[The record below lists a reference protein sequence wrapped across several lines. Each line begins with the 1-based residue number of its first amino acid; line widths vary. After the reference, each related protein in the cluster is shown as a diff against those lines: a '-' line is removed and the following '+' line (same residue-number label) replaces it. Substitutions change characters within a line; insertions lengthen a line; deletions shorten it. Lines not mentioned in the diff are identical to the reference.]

1 MPFTF
6 SRFKYKSVWAKIGKT
21 KIFSKKQ
28 KLVSVEFDRA
38 LNFDEYIA
46 SLCRKAGKKLYVL
59 ETLSNFMCMKKKK
72 LLMEAFIKSQFGY
85 FPLFWMFHS
94 KCVNSKTDHL
104 HE

>member
-46 SLCRKAGKKLYVL
+46 SLCKLERNY
-59 ETLSNFMCMKKKK
+59 
-72 LLMEAFIKSQFGY
+72 
-85 FPLFWMFHS
+85 MF
-94 KCVNSKTDHL
+94 
-104 HE
+104 